1 MTSNAPILVL
11 MGPSGT
17 GKSTVG
23 AMLSGR
29 LGWRFQEGDDL
40 HPAANVEKMRRGH
53 ALTDDDRIPWLGLIA
68 DWIDERRDAGEPG
81 IVTCSAL
88 KRSYRDILR
97 RDNVTFVNFTGDPAV
112 VFERMM
118 RRQGHFMPPA
128 LLDSQFATLE
138 APGPDE
144 RAIDVDLAMA
154 SDQQADFIAS
164 ELDLE
169 RS

>member
-1 MTSNAPILVL
+1 MPHHPPVLVL

-29 LGWRFQEGDDL
+29 LGWAFQEGDDL

-53 ALTDDDRIPWLGLIA
+53 ALTDEDRIPWLELVA
-68 DWIDERRDAGEPG
+68 AWIDERRDAGEPG

-97 RDNVTFVNFTGDPAV
+97 RDNVVFVVFTGDPAV
-112 VFERMM
+112 VRDRIM

-138 APGPDE
+138 HPGPDE
-144 RAIDVDLAMA
+144 QAIEVDVALAPEEQAEVVARALEPEA
-154 SDQQADFIAS
+154 S
-164 ELDLE
+164 
-169 RS
+169 

>member
-1 MTSNAPILVL
+1 MTTTPPVLVL
-11 MGPSGT
+11 MGPAGT

-29 LGWRFQEGDDL
+29 LGWPFQEGDDL

-53 ALTDDDRIPWLGLIA
+53 ALNDDDRIPWLGLIA
-68 DWIDERRDAGEPG
+68 DWIDDRRAAGEPG

-112 VFERMM
+112 VRDRMM

-138 APGPDE
+138 PPAPDE
-144 RAIDVDLAMA
+144 RAIDVDIALAPEEQAALVA
-154 SDQQADFIAS
+154 SV
-164 ELDLE
+164 LRLE
-169 RS
+169 GS